1 MITDDDDGSSTR
13 SSLDTPFILA
23 KKAKMTKEKVDEIHR
38 AVTKFIVKDLH
49 PFSTVES
56 PSFREMSSA
65 LNPRY
70 QPPSRDDLSNTLI
83 PAWYCVEKS
92 NLIQN
97 LAQVNKVA
105 ITCDGWTSI
114 AQDHFLTV
122 TVHYIYK
129 GKMKQNVLST
139 EAVYESQ
146 TGPVVAKEI
155 SSVVEQFHL
164 GGKIIAATVD
174 NACNMDVALK
184 KLDFLKVGCF
194 AHTLNLAAQKV
205 YDIPAVSS
213 WCAKIR
219 SVVVWLKRSS
229 LSKTVLREKQRIL
242 NLPEHN
248 VILDV
253 KTRWNSLF
261 LMVERFMEQFDAIQ
275 AAALD
280 QRLRKPMEKDKLERF
295 THTDLIKAEEFIKCM
310 QVLYTSTMCVSSDK
324 SPTCSQII
332 PILAKLEA
340 HFSRCDEDSVFTS
353 SIKEKVWGSLQKRYQ
368 DENLQKF
375 LKEATMMDPRFKG
388 RLDGEAATD
397 IWDRLEKAAV
407 ANATVAV
414 AQPPTEDPKAH
425 SEVDDA
431 DMDKPEKY
439 LSKVQKSPL
448 EKLFEDEDRE
458 LQQAASQAGR
468 VPSVTEQVHKEL
480 QIYKRLP
487 GITSGQD
494 PVAWWWSK
502 RDTLPNLS
510 ALSEKY
516 LCVPASS
523 TPSERVFSCAGHA
536 ISQERCRI
544 APEKANMIIFL
555 QKNC

>member
-1 MITDDDDGSSTR
+1 MRLSSC
-13 SSLDTPFILA
+13 LMADTPFTLA

-56 PSFREMSSA
+56 PSFR
-65 LNPRY
+65 
-70 QPPSRDDLSNTLI
+70 
-83 PAWYCVEKS
+83 
-92 NLIQN
+92 
-97 LAQVNKVA
+97 
-105 ITCDGWTSI
+105 
-114 AQDHFLTV
+114 
-122 TVHYIYK
+122 
-129 GKMKQNVLST
+129 
-139 EAVYESQ
+139 
-146 TGPVVAKEI
+146 
-155 SSVVEQFHL
+155 
-164 GGKIIAATVD
+164 
-174 NACNMDVALK
+174 
-184 KLDFLKVGCF
+184 
-194 AHTLNLAAQKV
+194 
-205 YDIPAVSS
+205 
-213 WCAKIR
+213 
-219 SVVVWLKRSS
+219 
-229 LSKTVLREKQRIL
+229 
-242 NLPEHN
+242 
-248 VILDV
+248 
-253 KTRWNSLF
+253 
-261 LMVERFMEQFDAIQ
+261 
-275 AAALD
+275 
-280 QRLRKPMEKDKLERF
+280 LERF
-295 THTDLIKAEEFIKCM
+295 THTDLMKAEEFIKCM

-340 HFSRCDEDSVFTS
+340 HFRRCDEDSVFTS

-388 RLDGEAATD
+388 RLGGEAATD

-407 ANATVAV
+407 ANATAAV

-431 DMDKPEKY
+431 DMDKPEQY

-468 VPSVTEQVHKEL
+468 VPSITEQVQKEL

>member
-1 MITDDDDGSSTR
+1 MCT
-13 SSLDTPFILA
+13 
-23 KKAKMTKEKVDEIHR
+23 
-38 AVTKFIVKDLH
+38 
-49 PFSTVES
+49 
-56 PSFREMSSA
+56 A

-83 PAWYCVEKS
+83 PAWYSVEKS
-92 NLIQN
+92 NLIQK

-105 ITCDGWTSI
+105 ITCDGWTSV

-129 GKMKQNVLST
+129 GRMMQNVLSA

-146 TGPVVAKEI
+146 TGLVVAKEI
-155 SSVVEQFHL
+155 SSVVEQFNL
-164 GGKIIAATVD
+164 GQKVIAATVD
-174 NACNMDVALK
+174 NASNMDVALK
-184 KLDFLKVGCF
+184 NLNFLKVGCF

-229 LSKTVLREKQRIL
+229 LSKTVLREKQRLL

-261 LMVERFMEQFDAIQ
+261 LMVERFIEQFDAIQ
-275 AAALD
+275 AAVLD
-280 QRLRKPMEKDKLERF
+280 QRLRKPMEKDKLEGF
-295 THTDLIKAEEFIKCM
+295 TCTDLTKAEMFIKCM
-310 QVLYTSTMCVSSDK
+310 QVLYTSTMCVSSEK

-332 PILAKLEA
+332 PILMKLEA
-340 HFSRCDEDSVFTS
+340 HFRQSDEDTVFTS
-353 SIKEKVWGSLQKRYQ
+353 SMKEKVWGSLQNRYQ

-375 LKEATMMDPRFKG
+375 LKEATLMDPRFKG
-388 RLDGEAATD
+388 KLDEGEAAD
-397 IWDRLEKAAV
+397 IWDRLEMAAV
-407 ANATVAV
+407 ANATAAV
-414 AQPPTEDPKAH
+414 EQPPIEDPQADR
-425 SEVDDA
+425 VMDDA
-431 DMDKPEKY
+431 EMKTEKY
-439 LSKVQKSPL
+439 PRTVQKSAL
-448 EKLFEDEDRE
+448 EKLFEDEDRQLKE
-458 LQQAASQAGR
+458 DAASHTAGR
-468 VPSVTEQVHKEL
+468 VPSITEQVQKEL
-480 QIYKRLP
+480 DTYKRLP
-487 GITSGQD
+487 RIPSGQD

-510 ALSEKY
+510 ALSNTY

-544 APEKANMIIFL
+544 LPEKANMVIFL
-555 QKNC
+555 QKNIKK